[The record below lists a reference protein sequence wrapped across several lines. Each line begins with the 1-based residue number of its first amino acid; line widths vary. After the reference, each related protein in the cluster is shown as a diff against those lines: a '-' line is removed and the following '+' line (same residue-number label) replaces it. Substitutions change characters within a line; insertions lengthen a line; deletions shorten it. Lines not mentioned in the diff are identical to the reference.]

1 MGRMS
6 DLHIEM
12 QENMREETMNDP
24 EAQWFNTM
32 SHIDEKITLELLHN
46 KGIWEHMFW
55 TLQTELPPDIV
66 KQSFYN
72 YVLSDS
78 TIKKH
83 NSRFENN
90 SNELSFPNAKI
101 KPKRTL
107 KNSKV
112 DSTKISFSTIYEL
125 FPGFLEK
132 KIIRL

>member
-1 MGRMS
+1 MS

-66 KQSFYN
+66 RQSFYN

-90 SNELSFPNAKI
+90 SNELSFPNAEI